1 MSSLMKFKTAEYDD
15 VEDYKDG
22 NFSTGSI
29 IGDDD
34 DDSLLI
40 EVSHRGSNFEASDEI
55 IDAALE
61 KIKAA
66 LA

>member
-1 MSSLMKFKTAEYDD
+1 MKFETAEYDD
-15 VEDYKDG
+15 VEDYKDC

-29 IGDDD
+29 IGGDDE
-34 DDSLLI
+34 DSLLI
-40 EVSHRGSNFEASDEI
+40 EVSHRGSNFEASYKI
-55 IDAALE
+55 INAALE